1 MGARNL
7 VLLCLAPLF
16 ACAASEQPSRSDPA
30 PEVALATGERGAWRA
45 LVVERREASA
55 PGREMDR
62 VGSLA
67 GRWRV
72 SVEVPEGAE
81 GARAIAAG
89 RAQLEARFGGRF
101 LDWEVQLDV
110 AGEAVRSTGL
120 LGFDRE
126 LGQYELHWVS
136 ELQSSQR
143 IARGHGDPERGG
155 IRLEASVPDPESGAL
170 RHHRSVL
177 TLREPD
183 RFDLEQWGLDPTTS
197 EWVLERR
204 TTYRREPAGP

>member
-1 MGARNL
+1 MGTRNL
-7 VLLCLAPLF
+7 VLLCLASLF
-16 ACAASEQPSRSDPA
+16 ACAAPEQPGSSDPA

-55 PGREMDR
+55 PGWEMAR
-62 VGSLA
+62 WGPLA
-67 GRWRV
+67 GSGRV
-72 SVEVPEGAE
+72 SVAVPAGAE
-81 GARAIAAG
+81 GSRASAAG
-89 RAQLEARFGGRF
+89 RARREARFGGRF
-101 LDWEVQLDV
+101 LDWEVQLEV

-143 IARGHGDPERGG
+143 IARGYGDPERGG
-155 IRLEASVPDPESGAL
+155 IRLEASVPDPASGAL

-177 TLREPD
+177 TLRDAD

-197 EWVLERR
+197 EWILERR
-204 TTYRREPAGP
+204 TTYRRDAAVP